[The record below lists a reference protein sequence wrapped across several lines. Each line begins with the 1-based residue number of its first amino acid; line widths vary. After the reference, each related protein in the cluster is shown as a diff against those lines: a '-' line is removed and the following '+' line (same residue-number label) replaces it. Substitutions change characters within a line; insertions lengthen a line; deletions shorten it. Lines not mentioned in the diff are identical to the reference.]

1 MNRMH
6 GKPRTVLV
14 VEDDPEGFTS
24 DRHITFPVT
33 SLLCRCSKPLSALN
47 AFHAVDVKQRDAPLD
62 AIWEAAG

>member
-1 MNRMH
+1 
-6 GKPRTVLV
+6 V